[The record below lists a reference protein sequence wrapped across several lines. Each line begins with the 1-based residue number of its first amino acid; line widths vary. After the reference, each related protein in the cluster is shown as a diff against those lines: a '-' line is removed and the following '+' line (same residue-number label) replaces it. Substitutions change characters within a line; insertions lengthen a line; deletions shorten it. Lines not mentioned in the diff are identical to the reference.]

1 MFFIFRWSE
10 EIHKQGPLRRPW
22 KERNARVFWSYAST
36 LNMVVSKIKEEV
48 ALWSVA
54 GAKALNIVTPRE

>member
-1 MFFIFRWSE
+1 MKAMESLVMLVSWE
-10 EIHKQGPLRRPW
+10 VW
-22 KERNARVFWSYAST
+22 KERNARVFKSDAST

-54 GAKALNIVTPRE
+54 GATSLGIIMPRE